1 MGFTNQLITG
11 GCTILY
17 VYVDLYA
24 SFFLASQPQKNVIG
38 QHRKISQARW
48 GHSDLIKDKLAVKL
62 KSLDS
67 PLFFLICRSHI
78 FREKGCSKAIRSG
91 PLPSSFCWFAGN
103 HGSWQ
108 PPVNCQFAGSSLVPK
123 PGEQVSQVVYPIYV
137 YGC

>member
-1 MGFTNQLITG
+1 MFMWIFMHLFSS
-11 GCTILY
+11 
-17 VYVDLYA
+17 VP
-24 SFFLASQPQKNVIG
+24 SPKKNVIG

-67 PLFFLICRSHI
+67 PFFFYKICRSHI
-78 FREKGCSKAIRSG
+78 FREKGCSKAIQSG

-137 YGC
+137 YGLKTMVTLW